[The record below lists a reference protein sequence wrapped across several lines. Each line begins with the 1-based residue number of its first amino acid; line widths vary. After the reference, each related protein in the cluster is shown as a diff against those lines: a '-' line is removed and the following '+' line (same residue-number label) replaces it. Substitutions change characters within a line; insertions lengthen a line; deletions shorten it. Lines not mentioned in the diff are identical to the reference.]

1 MFQLNS
7 IVLPYGPYHF
17 EAESVT
23 FIYCILNDVSCKCR
37 IYLYTL
43 LRVVDLT
50 TFADFKEI
58 QTWYL
63 TGSLSQKHK
72 LCLLHFS
79 NFPPEHRSLFI
90 LFSQPFYKKWF
101 YPIFP
106 FATQIFSIPTLTF
119 LLGSEITF
127 NICRIA

>member
-7 IVLPYGPYHF
+7 IVLSYGPYHF

-23 FIYCILNDVSCKCR
+23 FIYCILNEVSCKCR

-63 TGSLSQKHK
+63 TGSLSQKYK

-79 NFPPEHRSLFI
+79 SIEAYLSFFLNLFI
-90 LFSQPFYKKWF
+90 KSDFIPFFHLQPKYS
-101 YPIFP
+101 P
-106 FATQIFSIPTLTF
+106 SLH
-119 LLGSEITF
+119 LLSFWEVK
-127 NICRIA
+127 